1 MTIISIAA
9 AKKSLSALIK
19 RAAAGERIEI
29 GAYGRPQVALV
40 ASSDPNRRVRF
51 GTLKGMLTVP
61 DDFDAPLPDDILDEF
76 YRGSP

>member
-19 RAAAGERIEI
+19 RAAAGERREI

-40 ASSDPNRRVRF
+40 ASRDPNRRVRF
-51 GTLKGMLTVP
+51 GTLKGRLTVP
-61 DDFDAPLPDDILDEF
+61 DDFDAPLPDDLLDEF